1 MARILAISLSK
12 GGVGKTTT
20 AVNLAAGLVMAGK
33 RVLLVDTDTQ
43 GQVATALGIAEPEL
57 GLYEL
62 VMGEAQAK
70 DVLVQARENM
80 YLLTGGQ
87 ILARLKRHISQAE
100 YEGEYTLNRA
110 LEPLFPYFDYVIFDT
125 APSWDVLNVN
135 VLFCAK
141 EVLCPVNLEIL
152 SVQGLYDFMGRVAEI
167 SQRSGVELKY
177 VLPTALDRRVAQT
190 DEIHAQLRAKLNG
203 LLCSPIRYNVRL
215 SEAPAHGQH
224 IFEYDPSSNGAADYK
239 ALTQRILQDE

>member
-1 MARILAISLSK
+1 MTRILAISLSK

-20 AVNLAAGLVMAGK
+20 AVNLAAGLVRAGK

-43 GQVATALGIAEPEL
+43 GQAASALGIQPQI

-62 VMGEAQAK
+62 AMGEATAK
-70 DVLVQARENM
+70 DALIKARENL
-80 YLLTGGQ
+80 YLLAGGRL
-87 ILARLKRHISQAE
+87 LARLKRYISQAE
-100 YEGEYTLNRA
+100 FEGEYTLKKT

-135 VLFCAK
+135 VLFCAQ

-152 SVQGLYDFMGRVAEI
+152 SVQGLYDFIGRVSEI
-167 SQRSGVELKY
+167 GRRSGVELKY

-190 DEIHAQLRAKLNG
+190 DEIYSQMLAKLNS
-203 LLCSPIRYNVRL
+203 LMCDPIRYNVRL
-215 SEAPAHGQH
+215 SEAPAHGLH
-224 IFEYDPSSNGAADYK
+224 IFEYDSSSNGAADY
-239 ALTQRILQDE
+239 LTLTERIMRDE